1 MKENLQIR
9 DFPINTYVS
18 TSNFLNAPYNWIS
31 IFFSTGQGMVEMWST
46 IPYNA
51 SLVDAVDMVVSP
63 RHIKHVK
70 DYLSCSGMTPLVV
83 EDNLQRAI
91 EAENEVNPEDQE
103 GEVSFLDLTRKGCK
117 L

>member
-1 MKENLQIR
+1 
-9 DFPINTYVS
+9 
-18 TSNFLNAPYNWIS
+18 
-31 IFFSTGQGMVEMWST
+31 MVEMWST

-70 DYLSCSGMTPLVV
+70 DYLSCSGMTPIVI

-103 GEVSFLDLTRKGCK
+103 GEVSYLDLTRKGCK
-117 L
+117 LYNFKQNLCERGCSGCSCTYSL